1 MEGREM
7 THPQMAT
14 FLAAVNPALLLLPV
28 AMTSMRAL
36 RMMWSIGRQESR
48 LIHRYQKTT
57 DPYTKGPARGL
68 WQFERG
74 GGVRGVLTHFATREL
89 ALKLCV
95 ARGVIPTPEA
105 VHPKLE
111 FDDVLAAGFARLLL
125 YSDTRPL
132 PPLGATPHVTWDYYI
147 SNWRPGKPHRSTW
160 DEYHNEAIQLF
171 KEGNV

>member
-1 MEGREM
+1 M

-74 GGVRGVLTHFATREL
+74 GGVRGVVMMNIITTTPMIFIIINHRGSVCARSLSALAWADKTRRSQL
-89 ALKLCV
+89 LLC
-95 ARGVIPTPEA
+95 ARGQ
-105 VHPKLE
+105 K
-111 FDDVLAAGFARLLL
+111 
-125 YSDTRPL
+125 SC
-132 PPLGATPHVTWDYYI
+132 TWL
-147 SNWRPGKPHRSTW
+147 RCK
-160 DEYHNEAIQLF
+160 
-171 KEGNV
+171 